1 MYHWVSGFLRRRG
14 YIVAQ
19 RVESGHIQQT
29 PDATHLD
36 DKTLKIEGNPEL
48 PFTNKRKK
56 RTASSDPHRVDTPV
70 SNSFFDGSYFLS
82 DSEGKFHS
90 KATDSNHQLLNYSIP
105 KWSFVFNTTLIVLD
119 IVMTLLATAL
129 VLFLD
134 TPAYANLRNYGYSPK
149 RLNLFLVLIC
159 VAWIVSLAS
168 QHIYHRHA
176 MGEGYELYSEILNA
190 TLVDFVIICM
200 FSYIFK
206 LDIPRSLTVLI
217 PLCSCV
223 LELLERWIMRRSLH
237 RHRRK
242 DTYMYD
248 TVIVGSPEGIHN
260 VIAQLKENPGM
271 GYRPVAVCPV
281 VSVSDSSENQNSPDA
296 QQLVSVPFSATCPE
310 EQKLRILPMD
320 SHLPQKARELGSQ
333 AILIA
338 DVMSRYSETMRTFS
352 LAVESM
358 GIELAFMANVADI
371 ASSQLHLRSNP
382 SMPMLT
388 ARLPQYSTLTRILKR
403 AFDLV
408 GSAFAIIISSPL
420 MAFVAIR
427 VKSEDGGPAMY
438 SQQRIGLYGKPFT
451 LYKFRSMRVNADKYD
466 EKVAEETG
474 NVHGILFKAEDDPRI
489 TKFGHFIRKTSLDE
503 FPQFFNVFKG
513 DMSLVGPRPQQ
524 QYEVDQY
531 GSLYSARLL
540 VKPGITGPW
549 QISGRNELSQEESE
563 QLDISYV
570 ENWSFTGDIAI
581 LLKTVMAVFRGT
593 GV

>member
-1 MYHWVSGFLRRRG
+1 M
-14 YIVAQ
+14 AKK
-19 RVESGHIQQT
+19 VESGHLAQASAT
-29 PDATHLD
+29 THLD
-36 DKTLKIEGNPEL
+36 DETLNLGQGLNASIP
-48 PFTNKRKK
+48 PSQVK
-56 RTASSDPHRVDTPV
+56 RTASSSPHHDDE
-70 SNSFFDGSYFLS
+70 SIGNSFFDGSYFLS
-82 DSEGKFHS
+82 DSNGVFHS
-90 KATDSNHQLLNYSIP
+90 KATGSNHHLLSYSIP
-105 KWSFVFNTTLIVLD
+105 KWSILFNATLIALD
-119 IVMTLLATAL
+119 VVMTLLATAI
-129 VLFLD
+129 VLFFD
-134 TPAYANLRNYGYSPK
+134 KAAFQNLQGQSTDSS
-149 RLNLFLVLIC
+149 RLSEFLLLIC
-159 VAWIVSLAS
+159 IAWIASLAS

-176 MGEGYELYSEILNA
+176 MGEGYELYSKILNA

-206 LDIPRSLTVLI
+206 LDIPRSLTILI

-223 LELLERWIMRRSLH
+223 LELFERWIMRRSLH
-237 RHRRK
+237 RHRRAA
-242 DTYMYD
+242 TYMYD
-248 TVIVGSPEGIHN
+248 TVIVGSPEGIHK

-271 GYRPVAVCPV
+271 GYKPVAVCPV
-281 VSVSDSSENQNSPDA
+281 VSVSKPSGDLNSSEA
-296 QQLVSVPFSATCPE
+296 QQLVSVPFSSTCPE
-310 EQKLRILPMD
+310 EKGLIVMSMD
-320 SHLPQKARELGSQ
+320 SHLPKKAKELGAQ

-388 ARLPQYSTLTRILKR
+388 ARLPQYSTLTRVLKR
-403 AFDLV
+403 VFDII
-408 GSAFAIIISSPL
+408 GSTIAIVISSPV
-420 MAFVAIR
+420 MAYVAIR
-427 VKSEDGGPAMY
+427 VKAQDGGPAMY

-451 LYKFRSMRVNADKYD
+451 LYKFRSMLVNADKYD

-474 NVHGILFKAEDDPRI
+474 NFHGILFKAEDDPRI

-549 QISGRNELSQEESE
+549 QISGRNALSQEESE

-570 ENWSFTGDIAI
+570 ENWSFTGDLAI

>member
-1 MYHWVSGFLRRRG
+1 M
-14 YIVAQ
+14 AQ
-19 RVESGHIQQT
+19 KVESGHIAQT
-29 PDATHLD
+29 PSATRFEG
-36 DKTLKIEGNPEL
+36 KTLKTKKDPHS
-48 PFTNKRKK
+48 FTSEQHKK
-56 RTASSDPHRVDTPV
+56 RTASSRPHFGDE
-70 SNSFFDGSYFLS
+70 SIGNSFFDGSYFLS
-82 DSEGKFHS
+82 DSKGVFHS
-90 KATDSNHQLLNYSIP
+90 KATNSKHQLLNYSVP
-105 KWSFVFNTTLIVLD
+105 KWSIIFNATLIVLD
-119 IVMTLLATAL
+119 VIMTLLAT
-129 VLFLD
+129 LFILAID
-134 TPAYANLRNYGYSPK
+134 PNAYANLQGTDAGPV
-149 RLNLFLVLIC
+149 RLNKFLILIC

-168 QHIYHRHA
+168 QHIYHRHT

-206 LDIPRSLTVLI
+206 LDIPRSLTILI
-217 PLCSCV
+217 PICSCA

-242 DTYMYD
+242 DAYMYD
-248 TVIVGSPEGIHN
+248 TVIVGSPEEIHK

-281 VSVSDSSENQNSPDA
+281 VSVSDSSENQNSPNA

-310 EQKLRILPMD
+310 EQKLRILSMD

-408 GSAFAIIISSPL
+408 GSSIAIIISSPL
-420 MAFVAIR
+420 MAFVAFR
-427 VKSEDGGPAMY
+427 VKSEDGGPALY

-549 QISGRNELSQEESE
+549 QISGRNTLSQEESE

>member
-1 MYHWVSGFLRRRG
+1 MAR
-14 YIVAQ
+14 
-19 RVESGHIQQT
+19 RVEAGQIPQT
-29 PDATHLD
+29 PDASCLD
-36 DKTLKIEGNPEL
+36 DKTLKIDQDSQVLFSN
-48 PFTNKRKK
+48 THKK
-56 RTASSDPHRVDTPV
+56 RTASSHPHRGDQSVG
-70 SNSFFDGSYFLS
+70 NSFFDGSYFLS
-82 DSEGKFHS
+82 DSKGKFHS
-90 KATDSNHQLLNYSIP
+90 KATDSSHRLLSYSIP
-105 KWSFVFNTTLIVLD
+105 KWSLVFNTTLIVLD
-119 IVMTLLATAL
+119 VVMTLLATAI
-129 VLFLD
+129 VLFFD
-134 TPAYANLRNYGYSPK
+134 ADAYANLRGYGSSPE
-149 RLNLFLVLIC
+149 RLNEFLILIC
-159 VAWIVSLAS
+159 VAWLVSLAS

-176 MGEGYELYSEILNA
+176 MGEGYELYSKILNA
-190 TLVDFVIICM
+190 TIVDFVIICM

-206 LDIPRSLTVLI
+206 LNIPRLLTIFI

-237 RHRRK
+237 HHRRK
-242 DTYMYD
+242 DVYMYD
-248 TVIVGSPEGIHN
+248 TVIVGSPEGIHK

-271 GYRPVAVCPV
+271 GYKPIAVCPV
-281 VSVSDSSENQNSPDA
+281 VSVSDSAENQNSPDA

-310 EQKLRILPMD
+310 EKNLRILPMD
-320 SHLPQKARELGSQ
+320 SHLPQKAKELGSQ
-333 AILIA
+333 AIVIA

-388 ARLPQYSTLTRILKR
+388 ARLPQYSTLTRVLKR
-403 AFDLV
+403 MFDIV
-408 GSAFAIIISSPL
+408 GSTFAIIISSPV

-427 VKSEDGGPAMY
+427 VKAQDGGPAMY

-466 EKVAEETG
+466 EEVAEETG
-474 NVHGILFKAEDDPRI
+474 NTHGILFKAEDDPRI
-489 TKFGHFIRKTSLDE
+489 TKFGRFIRKTSLDE

-549 QISGRNELSQEESE
+549 QISGRNSLSQEESE

-581 LLKTVMAVFRGT
+581 LLKTVIAVFRGT